1 MPTNDEDEDDCWS
14 REQEEMLVSWAEKAA
29 GLRWLH
35 MESQKHYKTIN
46 DILSLPVIVITTVAG
61 VSSFVSNACNPAWNI
76 VFAVVNLSG
85 TVLVAAQRYLD
96 PSTNAGA
103 HEQIASDYSKVMHI
117 LVAHLYTKLG
127 NSDFSC
133 CCSSTVRLH

>member
-1 MPTNDEDEDDCWS
+1 MGYEREMSLAQDDDDSWTA
-14 REQEEMLVSWAEKAA
+14 EQEVMLVAWGEKAA

-35 MESQKHYKTIN
+35 MESQKHYKTVN
-46 DILSLPVIVITTVAG
+46 DCLSLPVIVITTLAG

-96 PSTNAGA
+96 PATNAGA
-103 HEQIASDYSKVMHI
+103 HEQIASDYSKVNPTAQ
-117 LVAHLYTKLG
+117 LSYAFL
-127 NSDFSC
+127 
-133 CCSSTVRLH
+133 

>member
-1 MPTNDEDEDDCWS
+1 MSVDDSEDQWTS
-14 REQEEMLVSWAEKAA
+14 EQELMLVSWAEKAA

-61 VSSFVSNACNPAWNI
+61 VSSFVSNTCNPAWNI

-96 PSTNAGA
+96 PATNAGA
-103 HEQIASDYSKVMHI
+103 HEQVASDYSK
-117 LVAHLYTKLG
+117 LY
-127 NSDFSC
+127 
-133 CCSSTVRLH
+133 R